1 MAKKSTKKV
10 VAKKPAAKKGESLRD
25 LSKLSKEEL
34 LIKLGQLMTENA
46 ALRKQA
52 RAAVKT
58 TSVLRNAAQRYLGQ
72 PLQDTMKDY
81 EDKSAL
87 SAP

>member
-1 MAKKSTKKV
+1 MVKKGTKGKTAKKATKQT
-10 VAKKPAAKKGESLRD
+10 EDSLKN

-46 ALRKQA
+46 ALRKKA
-52 RAAVKT
+52 KAAAKT
-58 TSVLRNAAQRYLGQ
+58 TDVFRNAAHKYLGQ

-81 EDKSAL
+81 ED
-87 SAP
+87 